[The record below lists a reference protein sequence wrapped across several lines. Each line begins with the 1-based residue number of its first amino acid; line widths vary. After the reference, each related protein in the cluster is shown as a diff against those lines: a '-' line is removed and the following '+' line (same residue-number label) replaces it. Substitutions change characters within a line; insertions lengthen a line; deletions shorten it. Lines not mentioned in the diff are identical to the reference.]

1 MVKCKT
7 GDREVPGSIPGRC
20 NSFVCL
26 FFRSLYFSVLFFFF
40 FFFLSFFDKKTESKG
55 IHMLLDNMSSLK
67 MRGL

>member
-20 NSFVCL
+20 NSSVCL
-26 FFRSLYFSVLFFFF
+26 FFCSFYFSVTFF
-40 FFFLSFFDKKTESKG
+40 SFFDKKTESKG

>member
-1 MVKCKT
+1 MRSAVVKCKT

-20 NSFVCL
+20 NSSVCFL
-26 FFRSLYFSVLFFFF
+26 FFCS
-40 FFFLSFFDKKTESKG
+40 FFLSSIKKSESKG